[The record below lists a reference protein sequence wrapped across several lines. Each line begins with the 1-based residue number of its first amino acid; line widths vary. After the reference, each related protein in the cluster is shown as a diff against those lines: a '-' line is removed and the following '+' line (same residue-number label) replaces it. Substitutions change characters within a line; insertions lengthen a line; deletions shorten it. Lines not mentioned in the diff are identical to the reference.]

1 MPRDTTIRTP
11 GYIFLPQKQYRV
23 SWKVQITNGSTV
35 TDVTGYVISLNIDW
49 NLGRLAT
56 CNIVLT
62 NPKGKWLNKWDG
74 GETVDVYGEY
84 QDVTPTNK
92 LFSGKIDNPY
102 FTFGS
107 DGYKM
112 VIECRQA
119 PELADKKVIEQFD
132 NATVDDAIKTVI
144 DNNYSGIVTYTN
156 VNSTT
161 ETYTGNFQH
170 VSGIDVLNTLANK
183 AGMDLYIDTDGD
195 IHLFEKES
203 INNST
208 ESVTF
213 NNNLIAVS
221 KFGKD
226 TAKIFNR
233 VIVYGKEENNI
244 VLLKTEEDT
253 ASQTDLWVKDLIE
266 QANSIDSMAEIQEKA
281 NIVLTNNTNI
291 EEDGAI
297 SSLGLPTIT
306 PGDNLMMQIPY
317 CGIEGYK
324 NIRGFSHSLSPSG
337 FFTNLQIKDIQD
349 TTAEIFRERIEAEDR
364 LKVFGNLN
372 AMTDSYTVYFN
383 EDPDIVTLTNT
394 EIVDETVKL
403 KSGET
408 SGTCILDMMD
418 TDNTITKC
426 ELRISTNFPNQELCT
441 FDVTND
447 GGDTYERISPGS
459 LHTFLSTGS
468 KLALRINFIKD
479 STHDPVFDSVCL
491 LYK

>member
-1 MPRDTTIRTP
+1 MPRDTTRRTP
-11 GYIFLPQKQYRV
+11 GFIFLPQKQYRV

-35 TDVTGYVISLNIDW
+35 TNVTGYVISINIDW

-56 CNIVLT
+56 CNIVLS
-62 NPKGKWLNKWDG
+62 NPKGKWLNLWDG
-74 GETVDVYGEY
+74 GETVDVFGEY

-112 VIECRQA
+112 VIECRQT
-119 PELADKKVIEQFD
+119 PELADKKIIEQFD
-132 NATVDDAIKTVI
+132 NATVDDAIKSVI
-144 DNNYSGIVTYTN
+144 DNNYSGIVTYNN
-156 VNSTT
+156 VNTTT

-170 VSGIDVLNTLANK
+170 ISGIDAINTLANK
-183 AGMDLYIDTDGD
+183 ANMDLYIDTDND
-195 IHLFEKES
+195 IHLFEKDS

-208 ESVTF
+208 ESVTT

-226 TAKIFNR
+226 TTKIFNR
-233 VIVYGKEENNI
+233 VIAYGREEQNI
-244 VLLKTEEDT
+244 ILLKTEEDS
-253 ASQTDLWVKDLIE
+253 ASQADLWVKDIIE
-266 QANSIDSMAEIQEKA
+266 QGNSIDTMTEIQEKA
-281 NIVLTNNTNI
+281 NVVLANSTNI
-291 EEDGAI
+291 KEDGAL
-297 SSLGLPTIT
+297 SSLGLPTIK
-306 PGDNLMMQIPY
+306 PGENLLMQIPY

-324 NIRGFSHSLSPSG
+324 NIRGFTQTLSPSG
-337 FFTNLQIKDIQD
+337 FFTSLQIEEIQD

-364 LKVFGNLN
+364 LKVFSNLN
-372 AMTDSYTVYFN
+372 GMTDSYTVYFN
-383 EDPDIVTLTNT
+383 ETPSAVILTNV

-408 SGTCILDMMD
+408 NGTCIFNGLT
-418 TDNTITKC
+418 TDNNITQC
-426 ELRISTNFPNQELCT
+426 ELRISTNFPNHELST

-447 GGDTYERISPGS
+447 GGVTYERVSVGS
-459 LHTFLSTGS
+459 LHTFLSTGNRLS
-468 KLALRINFIKD
+468 FRITFIGD
-479 STHDPVFDSVCL
+479 STHDPTFDMVCI